1 MITVK
6 EIILNRKDTI
16 VREYTKILNT
26 HAETLSLED
35 DDYEES
41 LFEIASLFR
50 GLDKALTVFVEEH
63 GYIGRLEDVP
73 AKAKFLQEKFKLANI
88 APPRDFKEWF
98 VPNKKLAR
106 ETSFKICFAF
116 GLNIEE
122 TNDFFRRIQFER
134 GFDCHSINEV
144 VYYFCM
150 KNGLSYTEAQ
160 EIIECIPV
168 SKKAKTIPNRE
179 VLYTETI
186 IEYINSID
194 DKEKLIEYI
203 KENISDFQYN
213 NATAIKSIQ
222 ELWNEISK
230 ADGLAVQEG
239 LIIDRT
245 QNRFEDKR
253 KKSVNDTRSTEV
265 IVAEIRQQEQE
276 VKPDDF
282 VIAGTNASTWIIFSQ
297 IIGLD
302 NYQEN
307 EYAMKHDRSLKSVLS
322 ENKLMPLKADYCFP
336 NRQNIDK
343 LIRGDLV
350 GDDEIIRKMLIFLVF
365 YNYWAKLIISKNEAL
380 YQAEPLDAERCLCT
394 INARLME
401 AGYPE
406 LYAGNPYDWMFMW
419 ALKDENPLE
428 AFRYYMREVFDIKEK
443 DTED

>member
-1 MITVK
+1 M
-6 EIILNRKDTI
+6 
-16 VREYTKILNT
+16 REYTKILNT

-41 LFEIASLFR
+41 LLEIASLFR

-134 GFDCHSINEV
+134 GFDCHSINEA

-265 IVAEIRQQEQE
+265 IAAEIRQQEQE

-307 EYAMKHDRSLKSVLS
+307 EYATKHDRSLKSVLS

-380 YQAEPLDAERCLCT
+380 YQAEPLDAERCLCI

-428 AFRYYMREVFDIKEK
+428 DFRYYMREVFDIKKK